1 MDQFHI
7 KCCVFA
13 GEQHIMFKDLEKNLL
28 LDPDS
33 TVSIGNASDV
43 FIDLQCLVT
52 GSENN
57 TQPLVQWIVQPGSV
71 TLPSPLTPDKTSFNR
86 EDGVLRV
93 YSVGFSRRRELRLQ
107 CVTATNTTAEL
118 RLRLCKH
125 LPNICVWAVF
135 LQFKL

>member
-7 KCCVFA
+7 KSCVFA
-13 GEQHIMFKDLEKNLL
+13 GEQHIMFKDLEKTLL

-125 LPNICVWAVF
+125 LPNIIIF
-135 LQFKL
+135 SE